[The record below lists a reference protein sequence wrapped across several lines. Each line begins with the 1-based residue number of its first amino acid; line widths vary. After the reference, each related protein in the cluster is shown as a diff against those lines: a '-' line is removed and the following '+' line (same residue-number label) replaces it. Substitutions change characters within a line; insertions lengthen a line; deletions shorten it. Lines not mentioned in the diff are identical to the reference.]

1 MFPIFKIVFL
11 ILQGMPSAV
20 LNPFFW
26 AVIFMVWLQC
36 DRAAKM
42 EIKMHGISKMKP
54 HEKLLRSMFFGI
66 LGGFIGSIV
75 VILFGVSI
83 TGTGL
88 LYVWPLALLLM
99 LIHPHLM
106 CFSYAGGLISLAS
119 LIVGYPKIDVAGLMA
134 LIAVL
139 HLVESILIYFCGYSN
154 ASPVFVR
161 DKRYGVI
168 GGFSLLE
175 YWPVPIMLLTVI
187 VGSLPTDS
195 LVQMPDWWPLIR
207 PAEQVLDNPQ
217 AIFMM
222 IPVVAAL
229 GYGDIALSMT
239 PKARCKSSAVRLMC
253 FSGVLLF
260 ISVMAS
266 RYKIFSFLAAAFA
279 PAAHEA
285 LIIIGKNQEKRNTPL
300 FRPPMQ
306 GEMILDVVKG
316 SAAEKMGLATG
327 DVILSVNG
335 KEILND
341 DDLNAVLSEY
351 PTYIWLT
358 FRNMKGQ
365 IKTAEINA
373 YPDGINSIGA
383 ILVPRK
389 ENKVWLEVKEVNIL
403 NKIKQLIR
411 KKQ

>member
-1 MFPIFKIVFL
+1 
-11 ILQGMPSAV
+11 MPSAMI
-20 LNPFFW
+20 NPFFW
-26 AVIFMVWLQC
+26 VVIFMIWNQC

-54 HEKLLRSMFFGI
+54 HEKLLRSVFFGI

-88 LYVWPLALLLM
+88 LYVWPLALILM

-119 LIVGYPKIDVAGLMA
+119 LIIGYPKIDVAGLMA

-139 HLVESILIYFCGYSN
+139 HLVESFLIYFCGYAS

-175 YWPVPIMLLTVI
+175 YWPVPIMLLTVLI
-187 VGSLPTDS
+187 GNFPTDS
-195 LVQMPDWWPLIR
+195 LVQMPDWWPLIK
-207 PAEQVLDNPQ
+207 PAGQVLDNPQ

-222 IPVVAAL
+222 VPVVAAL
-229 GYGDIALSMT
+229 GYGDIALSTT
-239 PKARCKSSAVRLMC
+239 PKARCRSSAVRLMY
-253 FSGVLLF
+253 FSGALLF
-260 ISVMAS
+260 LSVMAS
-266 RYKIFSFLAAAFA
+266 RYKIFAFLAAAFA
-279 PAAHEA
+279 PVAHEV
-285 LIIIGKNQEKRNTPL
+285 LIIIGKNQEKKNMPL
-300 FRPPMQ
+300 FRPPLQ
-306 GEMILDVVKG
+306 GEMVLDVVKG
-316 SAAEKMGLATG
+316 SAAEKMGLETG
-327 DVILSVNG
+327 DIILSVNG
-335 KEILND
+335 KEIINA
-341 DDLNAVLSEY
+341 DDLNAVLLEY

-358 FRNMKGQ
+358 FRNIKGQ
-365 IKTAEINA
+365 IKTAEFNA

-383 ILVPRK
+383 IFVPRK
-389 ENKVWLEVKEVNIL
+389 QNEACMEIKEVRFNIL
-403 NKIKQLIR
+403 KRIKGLIE
-411 KKQ
+411 KKR